1 MTSLNSLLQK
11 LLKLKFTNIKD
22 IEEITVPIEAFGTTF
37 EQTRLIVHA
46 EPYKRLQGLCPHC
59 MHKCAKNG
67 YKQEKESTWRA
78 SNLIGIPVYIKYRP
92 HRIFC
97 PVHGSV
103 NEYICW
109 QDGNSRFTPAFND
122 EVAWLACR
130 MSKLDISMFLGISW
144 STVGN
149 CIQAAHKR
157 LEKNDV
163 SDRLHDN
170 VRRICVDE
178 TSYKKGHSYMTVVT
192 DMDKN
197 KVIWVHKGHG
207 YEVFSE
213 FCNQLTEDDRNNIEI
228 VAGDGARWIDSCM
241 KFFPNAIRCID
252 FFHVA
257 QWANK
262 ALDDIRIALIAEA
275 KRTYNK
281 LLAKYIQAEKQL
293 AETEEKMKKQC
304 LDAQKELSTM
314 PHRGRPSKR
323 KQELLAFIAE
333 YKNSQKQSKGKDLP
347 RSVGRPKKQ
356 QLSEE
361 HEKIL
366 KEYKDEINDFKGA
379 KFALGHN
386 PEDCTAGQLE
396 KIDLIKNNY
405 PELFRAYQ
413 LKESLRIILHMRD
426 RNQANIELSNWFK
439 DAQESNLKPMQELA
453 DKIKNR
459 HLTNILNAIEYQ
471 ANSAK
476 SEAMN
481 TTIKGLIKVA
491 RGFRNLENLFAL
503 IYLKCSD
510 IVIPLSNRP
519 TPSEEYL
526 AKKRERANEL
536 RRAREE
542 KRRKALATRAA

>member
-1 MTSLNSLLQK
+1 M
-11 LLKLKFTNIKD
+11 
-22 IEEITVPIEAFGTTF
+22 
-37 EQTRLIVHA
+37 R
-46 EPYKRLQGLCPHC
+46 
-59 MHKCAKNG
+59 
-67 YKQEKESTWRA
+67 
-78 SNLIGIPVYIKYRP
+78 
-92 HRIFC
+92 
-97 PVHGSV
+97 
-103 NEYICW
+103 
-109 QDGNSRFTPAFND
+109 
-122 EVAWLACR
+122 
-130 MSKLDISMFLGISW
+130 
-144 STVGN
+144 
-149 CIQAAHKR
+149 
-157 LEKNDV
+157 
-163 SDRLHDN
+163 
-170 VRRICVDE
+170 
-178 TSYKKGHSYMTVVT
+178 
-192 DMDKN
+192 
-197 KVIWVHKGHG
+197 
-207 YEVFSE
+207 
-213 FCNQLTEDDRNNIEI
+213 
-228 VAGDGARWIDSCM
+228 
-241 KFFPNAIRCID
+241 
-252 FFHVA
+252 
-257 QWANK
+257 
-262 ALDDIRIALIAEA
+262 
-275 KRTYNK
+275 
-281 LLAKYIQAEKQL
+281 
-293 AETEEKMKKQC
+293 
-304 LDAQKELSTM
+304 
-314 PHRGRPSKR
+314 HRGRPSKR
-323 KQELLAFIAE
+323 KQELLAFITE
-333 YKNSQKQSKGKDLP
+333 YENSQKQSEGKDLP